1 MKLNMRKI
9 LLGIKFLILNIFD
22 RNIDP
27 IVIYL
32 EKEGY
37 KFDFAIDIG
46 AASGDWG
53 YALASKLKVPKIWC
67 FEPSDEFFIPT
78 LIGIFPYFL
87 RRQINL
93 KKVAVTDTSDKYFLI
108 FEEGGKR
115 LRYRS
120 FISTEILEGQEGK
133 RIETTSLRTFSA
145 KVRGYGLLKI
155 DVEGGELNVLK
166 SGDADFFNKI
176 SCIVFEFNTSE
187 DAQMFTS
194 IERILEDFGFTIYTV
209 QGQHITRI
217 ETSNLSIRSGVNLM
231 ALKNV

>member
-1 MKLNMRKI
+1 MHKI
-9 LLGIKFLILNIFD
+9 LLGIKFLFLNIFD
-22 RNIDP
+22 KNIDP

-37 KFDFAIDIG
+37 QFDFAVDIG

-53 YALASKLKVPKIWC
+53 YALASKLKVPTIWC

-78 LIGIFPYFL
+78 LIGVFPYFL
-87 RRQINL
+87 RRQISMKN
-93 KKVAVTDTSDKYFLI
+93 AAITNTNDKCFLI
-108 FEEGGKR
+108 FKEGGKR

-133 RIETTSLRTFSA
+133 IIETTSLRTFNANLS
-145 KVRGYGLLKI
+145 GQGLLKI

-166 SGDADFFNKI
+166 SGDADFFRKI
-176 SCIVFEFNTSE
+176 ACIVFEFNN
-187 DAQMFTS
+187 DDDVQMFTS

-209 QGQHITRI
+209 QGEHITRI
-217 ETSNLSIRSGVNLM
+217 DTSNLSRRSSVNLM